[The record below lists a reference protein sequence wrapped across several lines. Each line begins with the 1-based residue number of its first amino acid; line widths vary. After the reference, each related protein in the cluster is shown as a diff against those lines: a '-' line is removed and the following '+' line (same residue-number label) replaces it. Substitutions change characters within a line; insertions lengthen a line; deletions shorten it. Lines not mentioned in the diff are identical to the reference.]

1 MTELLTLA
9 TTFLPIASHDD
20 WGPGPWILFVPLVW
34 IAIIFTVAWLVRGR
48 GWRRSWGPPRGG
60 PTALEILDRRF
71 AEGEISAQE
80 YRDRR
85 TFLED
90 HGSGTVGR

>member
-9 TTFLPIASHDD
+9 IALPIASGDD
-20 WGPGPWILFVPLVW
+20 WGPGPWILFVPLIW
-34 IAIIFTVAWLVRGR
+34 IAIILTVAWLVRGR
-48 GWRRSWGPPRGG
+48 GWGRGWGPPRG
-60 PTALEILDRRF
+60 PTAVEILDRRF

-85 TFLED
+85 NTLSD
-90 HGSGTVGR
+90 RGSGTV

>member
-9 TTFLPIASHDD
+9 TTLPIASNDD

-34 IAIIFTVAWLVRGR
+34 IAIIVTIAWLVRGR
-48 GWRRSWGPPRGG
+48 GWGRGWGPPRGG
-60 PTALEILDRRF
+60 PTALEVLDRRF

-85 TFLED
+85 NILAGRD
-90 HGSGTVGR
+90 SGTVDR